1 MNISITKG
9 DISEVNKLIKLRKL
23 ASDVSLLHNCL
34 PVIDMK
40 NDDGTYA
47 MQHRENKLKEL
58 DADRNSVLKAQKKDR
73 PSINIA
79 RIRSLKKMTEGVLNI
94 NTKLNAKKLSL
105 IILKLTNAINLAH
118 KDISPKARANPDFHF
133 SAQEAHI
140 TRISEIVEEIMDDFI
155 AAHVDNTNGL
165 LKIVSYTNLVCRII
179 EETVMQ
185 NANSTKDE

>member
-1 MNISITKG
+1 
-9 DISEVNKLIKLRKL
+9 
-23 ASDVSLLHNCL
+23 
-34 PVIDMK
+34 
-40 NDDGTYA
+40 
-47 MQHRENKLKEL
+47 
-58 DADRNSVLKAQKKDR
+58 
-73 PSINIA
+73 
-79 RIRSLKKMTEGVLNI
+79 MTEGVLNI